1 MIWYKNKRKGVSV
14 EGTEQNK
21 PKIEYPCPWQYRLI
35 GEDADAMRKAL
46 SSAVDVGRCIV
57 SEKNRSASGKYVSME
72 VELIVQNEEERQ
84 ALYQFLAE
92 HPAIRMV
99 L

>member
-1 MIWYKNKRKGVSV
+1 M

-21 PKIEYPCPWQYRLI
+21 PKIEYPCPWQYRII
-35 GEDADAMRKAL
+35 GEDAVAMRKAL
-46 SSAVDVGRCIV
+46 AGAIEVERCIV